1 MNGRHQQRNQEDP
14 LRELREE
21 IEKKPITEF
30 TDKEIFHRNGHA
42 SRVAKKADVSSVQLR
57 KVFQEFKAIVDKLK
71 KEKEG
76 DPNEAI
82 ERAMGRLYK
91 LYAILEYQA
100 NRNVIKEHFK
110 NYMFALFNNIENHK
124 SIEAFEKA
132 YDLLMAIV
140 AYSKTKKS

>member
-1 MNGRHQQRNQEDP
+1 MNRIHQQRNQENP
-14 LRELREE
+14 LIELIRE
-21 IEKKPITEF
+21 IENKPITEF
-30 TDKEIFHRNGHA
+30 DERDIFHPEGHA
-42 SRVAKKADVSSVQLR
+42 SKLAEIADISAVQLR

-71 KEKEG
+71 KEKQG

-82 ERAMGRLYK
+82 RRAMGRLYK
-91 LYAILEYQA
+91 LYAVLEYQT
-100 NRNVIKEHFK
+100 NRKVIRDYFK

-140 AYSKTKKS
+140 AYSKKSS

>member
-1 MNGRHQQRNQEDP
+1 MNGKNQQRNQEDP

-30 TDKEIFHRNGHA
+30 TDKEIFHPAGHA
-42 SRVAKKADVSSVQLR
+42 SRVAKRADVSSVQLR

-76 DPNEAI
+76 DQNEAI

-100 NRNVIKEHFK
+100 NRNVIKEYFK
-110 NYMFALFNNIENHK
+110 NYMFTLFNNIENHK

-140 AYSKTKKS
+140 AYSKKS